1 MVGLSQYGSGQLEGY
16 VYDFQLTR
24 EAIQIA
30 RCPASQTLT
39 TSLQSFNKIPE
50 TAGTPIH
57 SILTEFQS
65 VFSEPA
71 FLPLFRTHNHVISLL
86 PNSKPP
92 NIRLYRYPHSQKTEI
107 ENQVAALMK
116 SGFIQPS

>member
-1 MVGLSQYGSGQLEGY
+1 MIFNWQGKRYKLQGVQ
-16 VYDFQLTR
+16 
-24 EAIQIA
+24 
-30 RCPASQTLT
+30 PAKPST

-71 FLPLFRTHNHVISLL
+71 SLPPFRTHNHVISLL

-92 NIRLYRYPHSQKTEI
+92 DIRPYRYPHSQKTEI

-116 SGFIQPS
+116 SDLSNQVQPFC